1 MLSRKAVCRWSR
13 AYRASIDHVFSV
25 TTPSPTPLSN
35 RTAGD
40 DGLTTETARLGYAR
54 VEPPG
59 LFRQDVYHCGL
70 VVVVVVV
77 AVAFEK
83 LLIGVSGGVVGQVS
97 E

>member
-1 MLSRKAVCRWSR
+1 MCRWSR
-13 AYRASIDHVFSV
+13 AYRASIDRVFSV
-25 TTPSPTPLSN
+25 TTPSRTPLSN

-54 VEPPG
+54 VEQPG

-70 VVVVVVV
+70 VVVV
-77 AVAFEK
+77 AFEE
-83 LLIGVSGGVVGQVS
+83 LLVGVSGGVVGQVS